1 MKNLHKFLR
10 PRASAEDVAALLD
23 EFGACPGLLDDE
35 EERSCAMENKYGHNL
50 GGVAEEEISKVCI
63 GCLAAYLNEEVRDG
77 EN

>member
-35 EERSCAMENKYGHNL
+35 EERSCAMVEKHSL

-63 GCLAAYLNEEVRDG
+63 GCLEAYLNEEVS
-77 EN
+77 E